1 MEPPKLCGGHF
12 LGTQVVLIID
22 EGVLI
27 FWVSTFTGSIAYNL
41 CSKGGGARERGLEGG
56 YAFQLIKKKGFQVAA
71 ITPLV

>member
-41 CSKGGGARERGLEGG
+41 CSKGGGGQGKGGLKGDMR
-56 YAFQLIKKKGFQVAA
+56 FSLLKKKVSRWQLL
-71 ITPLV
+71 PH